1 MAENPEN
8 KNRAAKNRAHSV
20 LLKKRAKYVII
31 SLIV

>member
-8 KNRAAKNRAHSV
+8 KNRVDKNRAHSV